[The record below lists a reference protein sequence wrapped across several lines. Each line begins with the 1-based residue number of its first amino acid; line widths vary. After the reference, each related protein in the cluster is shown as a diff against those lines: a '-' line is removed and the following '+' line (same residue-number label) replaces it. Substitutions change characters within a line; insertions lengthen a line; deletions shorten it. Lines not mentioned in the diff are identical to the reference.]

1 MGEGIERMNQ
11 KPLRLFVAA
20 VLLTLVSC
28 VQVTSPPRLVAP
40 EVELLPGEGMR
51 FEPPPVGTPEVDPK
65 LLLRIAPRDAVT
77 RQRVTV
83 PVTVLLGGRVLG
95 AGLSAYTF
103 ELPGVLAQPTELA
116 VEAQGYERWSLVLRY
131 KLTNTRTWEVP
142 VWLKLL
148 SVVPAEVRLLVYD

>member
-1 MGEGIERMNQ
+1 MNQ

-28 VQVTSPPRLVAP
+28 AQGTSPPRLVAP
-40 EVELLPGEGMR
+40 EVELLPGDGMR
-51 FEPPPVGTPEVDPK
+51 FEPSPVGTPEVDPR

-142 VWLKLL
+142 VWLELL
-148 SVVPAEVRLLVYD
+148 SVAPAEVRLLVYD